1 MVQLTM
7 KFLFVF
13 SLVSMGS
20 SFVSI
25 SQQYRRVLST
35 TMSTS
40 VNEELSQLGLTVE
53 LEKYVT
59 GFRSVVDDKL
69 RYQQLFFLASKCK
82 PMDEA
87 FKIDQNKVWHTS
99 WHCSWYCS
107 ANGCFDYPII
117 PVILIA
123 SLISD
128 WNTLIGIIQVP
139 GCLSTV
145 HIHATQVDNKIFYLG
160 DADAQMTKGLVAMLV
175 NGLSG
180 TVQLNSITWYQIQ
193 NCDQISLWQQW
204 DISLTTTSHNS
215 LF

>member
-35 TMSTS
+35 AMSTS

-99 WHCSWYCS
+99 
-107 ANGCFDYPII
+107 
-117 PVILIA
+117 
-123 SLISD
+123 
-128 WNTLIGIIQVP
+128 
-139 GCLSTV
+139 
-145 HIHATQVDNKIFYLG
+145 
-160 DADAQMTKGLVAMLV
+160 
-175 NGLSG
+175 
-180 TVQLNSITWYQIQ
+180 
-193 NCDQISLWQQW
+193 
-204 DISLTTTSHNS
+204 
-215 LF
+215 